1 MAGDGLPSK
10 ICRQCIRQLDRW
22 YAFKQKCENSDAAL
36 RQFAQK
42 PKAELVC
49 VKVRIT
55 GKLII
60 IANNNFAKLFRI
72 MIAKVC
78 RNSDLEVLIH
88 GPGYSKHCQSLRRF
102 FSSHGWLM
110 PILVFT

>member
-1 MAGDGLPSK
+1 MKRKDLIITDLFIESEYFDQVMAGDGLPSK

-36 RQFAQK
+36 RQFSLK

-55 GKLII
+55 GRLIV
-60 IANNNFAKLFRI
+60 IAKNNFAK
-72 MIAKVC
+72 V
-78 RNSDLEVLIH
+78 
-88 GPGYSKHCQSLRRF
+88 YSEL
-102 FSSHGWLM
+102 
-110 PILVFT
+110 

>member
-1 MAGDGLPSK
+1 MNRNDLITDLFIESEYFDQVMAGDGLPSK

-36 RQFAQK
+36 RQFALK

-55 GKLII
+55 RKLLV
-60 IANNNFAKLFRI
+60 IAKNNFTKACSELWLQKCI
-72 MIAKVC
+72 
-78 RNSDLEVLIH
+78 E
-88 GPGYSKHCQSLRRF
+88 SL
-102 FSSHGWLM
+102 
-110 PILVFT
+110 T